1 MVENNSLTA
10 IFWDYEN
17 VGFSG
22 ENLSLFLSG
31 LEEIKQ
37 KIEGDFVLKCFSHW
51 NNVPETTQ
59 NTIMNAGFELS
70 QVPQTKKNAVDEGD
84 YHYEEHLRSPEIGK
98 SGKHFEVGGKNI
110 KILKS

>member
-37 KIEGDFVLKCFSHW
+37 KIEGDFVLKCF
-51 NNVPETTQ
+51 
-59 NTIMNAGFELS
+59 F
-70 QVPQTKKNAVDEGD
+70 
-84 YHYEEHLRSPEIGK
+84 
-98 SGKHFEVGGKNI
+98 
-110 KILKS
+110 